1 MTTGLE
7 FSYGPI
13 DYGMGAAFHP
23 ANCECHYAGI
33 NPDCPNTIWYEAAP
47 SIEPGFGAGAYL
59 LGGGNA
65 SIKFDLNYY
74 LEQLF
79 G

>member
-13 DYGMGAAFHP
+13 GYGMGAAFHP

-47 SIEPGFGAGAYL
+47 SIEPGFGAGA
-59 LGGGNA
+59 
-65 SIKFDLNYY
+65 
-74 LEQLF
+74 
-79 G
+79 